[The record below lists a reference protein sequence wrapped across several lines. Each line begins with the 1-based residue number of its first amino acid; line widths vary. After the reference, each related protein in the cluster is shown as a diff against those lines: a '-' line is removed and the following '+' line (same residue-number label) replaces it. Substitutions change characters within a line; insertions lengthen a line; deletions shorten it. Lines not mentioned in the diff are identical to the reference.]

1 MTIYKLSYFDFAGGR
16 GEPIRIALHAA
27 GIAFEDNRLTFAEFS
42 KIRGQM
48 RFSALPVFEIDG
60 VAVSQSNAISR
71 YVGKLAGLYP
81 KDGMQALFCDEAMD
95 AVEDVSYHI
104 GKTLGLK
111 DEELRA
117 AREKLVSGPLTT
129 FVKGLG
135 GLLERGGGEYFAD
148 QRLTMADLKVLMNT
162 RWLRSG
168 MLDHVPQD
176 LVERIAPNLVEH
188 QARIEAD
195 PLVKSYYASRA
206 KA

>member
-117 AREKLVSGPLTT
+117 AREKLVSGPLST

-188 QARIEAD
+188 QAHIEAD